1 LVEVK
6 PSSPKDQ
13 GLTLTVFHSQTNG
26 QIERVNQE
34 LEQYL
39 RMFINHRQG
48 QWTDWLGIAEFAYNN
63 KVHSSTKTLS
73 FKTNYGQDPRI
84 RFEMR
89 KKEKYEKTEK
99 FVMKIREIQEK
110 VKATLEKV
118 QDVVT

>member
-1 LVEVK
+1 
-6 PSSPKDQ
+6 
-13 GLTLTVFHSQTNG
+13 
-26 QIERVNQE
+26 
-34 LEQYL
+34 
-39 RMFINHRQG
+39 
-48 QWTDWLGIAEFAYNN
+48 LGTAEFAYNN
-63 KVHSSTKTLS
+63 KVHSSTKTLF